1 MQFSFMAVYVDY
13 AAFANA

>member
-1 MQFSFMAVYVDY
+1 MAVYVDY